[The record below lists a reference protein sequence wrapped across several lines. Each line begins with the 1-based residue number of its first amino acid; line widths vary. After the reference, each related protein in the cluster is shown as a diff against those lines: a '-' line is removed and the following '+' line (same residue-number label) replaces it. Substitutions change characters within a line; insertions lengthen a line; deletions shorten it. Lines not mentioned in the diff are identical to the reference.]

1 MKNNDSDNFN
11 FDSFSNLD
19 WYKTVNSNL
28 LDLADLNSSNK
39 IIDLGCGNGGITE
52 MILSKV
58 KDVSSI
64 VIFAV
69 DNSSSAISK
78 AGANSAACF

>member
-39 IIDLGCGNGGITE
+39 IIDGFVESAKKI
-52 MILSKV
+52 
-58 KDVSSI
+58 SI
-64 VIFAV
+64 FRKIY
-69 DNSSSAISK
+69 
-78 AGANSAACF
+78 

>member
-19 WYKTVNSNL
+19 WYKNVNSNL

-39 IIDLGCGNGGITE
+39 IIDLR
-52 MILSKV
+52 LWQWW
-58 KDVSSI
+58 DY
-64 VIFAV
+64 
-69 DNSSSAISK
+69 
-78 AGANSAACF
+78 